1 MELLVLRTTGVVL
14 QQTKTRTKAISK
26 KEYPDFLKEG
36 AA

>member
-1 MELLVLRTTGVVL
+1 MPRFQKTGFGL
-14 QQTKTRTKAISK
+14 YLIFSPKAISK